1 MAYYAI
7 KGGEE
12 AINNSLDFYNEQTS
26 KAQDIDE
33 QSLIQGLTFSIDKVI
48 SEGSLYSKKLAAK
61 AIKRSAGD
69 LLNAS
74 FFLRAHRS
82 TCQRLG
88 ECKVL
93 DVNEM
98 RLSRRIS
105 SAFKDI
111 EGGQLLGPSN
121 DYEIKLL
128 LDLKKEKT
136 NIKEYSTHN
145 NIIKSALSPLR
156 DASLIKKLKKDDKP
170 WDITRSYPSAPY
182 PRSAVLQVMSR
193 GESGS
198 LLAVGYTT
206 MRGYGD
212 VHPTIGDLRIG
223 ELDIIFTHPFSKKE
237 VKIGS
242 IEATAVECAGTF
254 NQDKD
259 GDTKLTTGFGFC
271 FGKNETKAISM
282 SIIDLSLYNKAYS
295 LGGENIIAA
304 DFEMIM
310 HHLDGIESFGM
321 TNHFKLPHYV
331 TFQTDFQIFNC
342 AKEYALEKEKEEKK
356 QRKKRLEQA
365 KDKKLKKDKK

>member
-12 AINNSLDFYNEQTS
+12 AIKNSLNFYSDLTS
-26 KAQDIDE
+26 DALKLDDE
-33 QSLIQGLTFSIDKVI
+33 QLIQGLTFSIDKVM
-48 SEGSLYSKKLAAK
+48 SEGSLYSKKLAAT

-82 TCQRLG
+82 SCQRIG
-88 ECKVL
+88 TAKTI
-93 DVNEM
+93 DVNDM

-111 EGGQLLGPSN
+111 EGGQLLGASN

-128 LDLKKEKT
+128 VDLKNEDVNIEEFT
-136 NIKEYSTHN
+136 NKD
-145 NIIKSALSPLR
+145 NIIKSALTPLR
-156 DASLIKKLKKDDKP
+156 VDNLIKALPKEDEP
-170 WDITRSYPSAPY
+170 WDITRNYPNAPY

-193 GESGS
+193 GESGA
-198 LLAVGYTT
+198 LLTVGYTT

-223 ELDIIFTHPFSKKE
+223 ELDINFIHPFTKNE
-237 VKIGS
+237 VKIGE
-242 IEATAVECAGTF
+242 IEVTAVESVGTF
-254 NQDKD
+254 NTDNE

-282 SIIDLSLYNKAYS
+282 SIIDLTLYNNTYS
-295 LGGENIIAA
+295 VGGENIIAA

-331 TFQTDFQIFNC
+331 TFQTDYQIFKSAQNYVE
-342 AKEYALEKEKEEKK
+342 KQKEKGE
-356 QRKKRLEQA
+356 
-365 KDKKLKKDKK
+365 

>member
-7 KGGEE
+7 KGGET
-12 AINNSLDFYNEQTS
+12 AIKNSLDFYGKLTD
-26 KAQDIDE
+26 KAKNIDDND
-33 QSLIQGLTFSIDKVI
+33 LIDGLTFAIDKVI
-48 SEGSLYSKKLAAK
+48 SEGSLYSKKLASK

-82 TCQRLG
+82 SCQRIG
-88 ECKVL
+88 IAKTI

-98 RLSRRIS
+98 KINRRIS

-111 EGGQLLGPSN
+111 EGGQILGASN

-128 LDLKKEKT
+128 MDLKKEDV
-136 NIKEYSTHN
+136 NIEEYSSKDCV
-145 NIIKSALSPLR
+145 IKSALSPLR
-156 DASLIKKLKKDDKP
+156 DDKLIKTLPKEDEP
-170 WDITRSYPSAPY
+170 WDITRNYPFAPY

-223 ELDIIFTHPFSKKE
+223 KLDINFTHPFTKKE
-237 VKIGS
+237 VKVGE
-242 IEATAVECAGTF
+242 IEATAVESVGTF
-254 NQDKD
+254 NQDEM

-282 SIIDLSLYNKAYS
+282 SIIDLTLYNNSYTV
-295 LGGENIIAA
+295 GGDNIIAA

-331 TFQTDFQIFNC
+331 TFQTDYQIFKSAQKYANKQKDGE
-342 AKEYALEKEKEEKK
+342 AK
-356 QRKKRLEQA
+356 
-365 KDKKLKKDKK
+365 